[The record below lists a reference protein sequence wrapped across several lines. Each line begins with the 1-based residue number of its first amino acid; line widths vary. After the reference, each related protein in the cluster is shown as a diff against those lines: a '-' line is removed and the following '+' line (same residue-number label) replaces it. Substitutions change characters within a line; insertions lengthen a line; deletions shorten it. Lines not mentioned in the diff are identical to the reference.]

1 MGRQHMMPTPWG
13 EDLHE
18 EGVGILRAPEEG
30 RPGGCP
36 GADVYFQAR
45 PRLALG
51 REHDVP
57 GVFLEGGVLKACPGL
72 GLSQDEEGG
81 AAHCHVQGL
90 CQEALPQVSAPDIEP
105 QVPHGVDVL
114 RHAFN
119 FGTAR
124 GRGSPAPTPAS
135 QEWARRGGLGFAP
148 RYQPPPG
155 PLAGLAQ

>member
-1 MGRQHMMPTPWG
+1 MVVPVRTYTSKAH
-13 EDLHE
+13 
-18 EGVGILRAPEEG
+18 
-30 RPGGCP
+30 
-36 GADVYFQAR
+36 

-57 GVFLEGGVLKACPGL
+57 GVVLEGGVLKACPGL
-72 GLSQDEEGG
+72 GLSQDEEGR
-81 AAHCHVQGL
+81 AARCHVQGL
-90 CQEALPQVSAPDIEP
+90 CQEALTQVSAPDIEP

-114 RHAFN
+114 RCALN

-124 GRGSPAPTPAS
+124 GRSFPALIPAPL
-135 QEWARRGGLGFAP
+135 EWARRGGLGFAP